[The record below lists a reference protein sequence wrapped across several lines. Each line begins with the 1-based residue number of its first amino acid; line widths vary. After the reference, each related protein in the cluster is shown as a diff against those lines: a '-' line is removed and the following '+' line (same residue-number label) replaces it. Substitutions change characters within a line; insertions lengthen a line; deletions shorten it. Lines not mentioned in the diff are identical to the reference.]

1 MNASTFFPNG
11 FAISVALIIIPLFF
25 SNAKVIGFSSNTQ
38 IFVSMFDNVW
48 INKR

>member
-1 MNASTFFPNG
+1 M
-11 FAISVALIIIPLFF
+11 PLFF

-48 INKR
+48 INKKVNMRQKQYK